1 MNLVKTSILSAI
13 ATIIRMIT
21 GFIIT
26 KVIAVYVGP
35 SGLAV
40 IGQLQNFINLVML
53 GAGNFLKTA
62 ITKYTAEYNGD
73 EVKTNELWSA
83 SMRVVLGL
91 NVIIFIALF
100 FFSESI
106 SNLILHNS
114 EYNFVLKIF
123 AFSLPFF
130 ILNTFFLSILN
141 GQKKI
146 RQYTIIN
153 ILLSIVSLS
162 LVSFLS
168 YFYGLKGAL
177 VAYVINQSVV
187 FFITLVYLRKESWL
201 KVKNFLHST
210 NKDSYRKLYRF
221 ALITFT
227 SILASN
233 ITIMFIRN
241 NLINELSVQDAG
253 YWQGIWALSQ
263 VALSLVTMSLTTY
276 LLPTISGLSLKVEIT
291 KELRQAIQVVI
302 PIVLFM
308 SLTMYLL
315 RDFII
320 LLLYTD
326 DFMPMRDLFLWQMI
340 GNVIKV
346 CGWLY
351 GYVLVAKGMVKY
363 TVSTEVVFAMT
374 WAILTLV
381 LVDSYG
387 LVGTTYAYAVN
398 NLLHFITMVYLYKNK
413 IN

>member
-13 ATIIRMIT
+13 ATIIRMVT

-62 ITKYTAEYNGD
+62 VTKYTAEYEDD
-73 EVKTNELWSA
+73 EIKTKKLWSA

-91 NVIIFIALF
+91 NVITFIALF
-100 FFSESI
+100 FFADGI
-106 SNLILHNS
+106 SNLILHSS
-114 EYNFVLKIF
+114 EYNFALKIF

-130 ILNTFFLSILN
+130 ILNTIFLSILN
-141 GQKKI
+141 GQRKI
-146 RQYTIIN
+146 KQYTTIN
-153 ILLSIVSLS
+153 ILLSIVSLL

-168 YFYGLKGAL
+168 YVYGLKGAL

-187 FFITLVYLRKESWL
+187 FFITLVYLRKEPWL
-201 KVKNFLHST
+201 KVENFLHSVS
-210 NKDSYRKLYRF
+210 KDDYSKLYRF

-233 ITIMFIRN
+233 VTIMFIRN
-241 NLINELSVQDAG
+241 YLIIEFSAQDAG

-263 VALSLVTMSLTTY
+263 VALTLVTISLTTY
-276 LLPTISGLSLKVEIT
+276 LLPTLSKLKLKSEIS
-291 KELRQAIQVVI
+291 KELRQAIQIVI
-302 PIVLFM
+302 PIVLIM
-308 SLTMYLL
+308 SLAIYML

-320 LLLYTD
+320 PLLYTD
-326 DFMPMRDLFLWQMI
+326 DFMPMRELFLWQML

-363 TVSTEVVFAMT
+363 TVATEVVFAIT
-374 WAILTLV
+374 WAVLTIL
-381 LVDSYG
+381 LVDLYG
-387 LVGTTYAYAVN
+387 LVGATYAYAVN
-398 NLLHFITMVYLYKNK
+398 NSLHFFTMFYLYRNK

>member
-35 SGLAV
+35 SGLAM
-40 IGQLQNFINLVML
+40 IGQLQNFVNLVML

-62 ITKYTAEYNGD
+62 ITKYTAEYNGN
-73 EVKTNELWSA
+73 EIKTNELWSA

-91 NVIIFIALF
+91 NVITFIALF
-100 FFSESI
+100 FFSERI
-106 SNLILHNS
+106 SNLILHSS
-114 EYNFVLKIF
+114 EYDFVLKILS
-123 AFSLPFF
+123 FSLPFF
-130 ILNTFFLSILN
+130 ILNTIFLSILN

-146 RQYTIIN
+146 KQYTIIN
-153 ILLSIVSLS
+153 ILLSIVSLL

-187 FFITLVYLRKESWL
+187 FFITLIYLRKEPWL
-201 KVKNFLHST
+201 KVNNFLHSA
-210 NKDSYRKLYRF
+210 NKDSYIKLYRF

-241 NLINELSVQDAG
+241 HLINELSVQDAG

-291 KELRQAIQVVI
+291 KELRKAVQVVI
-302 PIVLFM
+302 PIVLIM
-308 SLTMYLL
+308 SLAMYLL
-315 RDFII
+315 RDLII

-326 DFMPMRDLFLWQMI
+326 DFMPMRDLFLWQMF

-363 TVSTEVVFAMT
+363 TVTTEVVFAIT

-398 NLLHFITMVYLYKNK
+398 NMLHFITMFYLYKNK

>member
-187 FFITLVYLRKESWL
+187 FLITLVYLRKESWL